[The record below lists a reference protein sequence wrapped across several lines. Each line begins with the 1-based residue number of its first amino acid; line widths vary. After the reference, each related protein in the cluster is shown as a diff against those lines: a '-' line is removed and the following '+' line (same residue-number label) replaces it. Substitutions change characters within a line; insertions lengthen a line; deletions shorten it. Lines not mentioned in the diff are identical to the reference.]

1 MVAYKLDVEEGD
13 ETMFNICVCDDSD
26 EMRHGVEDMIKKL
39 SEKHRIGV
47 SVYGFSSGEEMLFEL
62 SESKKYIDIF
72 FLDMLMKKLNG
83 IETAKELR
91 KINPSAQIIF
101 LTVSK
106 EHVFDALDVMPLHYL
121 IKQDVKTSKI
131 EDVFLKAVS
140 LAQKNRQDI
149 FTYKSGNTVGS
160 VPLKDIVYFEVQNR
174 IIELHLENK
183 EVISFYGNISDLE
196 NELPADTFQRIH
208 RSFIIN
214 FENAEYLKGK
224 DFVCCEGS
232 TVPVGHKYI
241 DVKDKFQNFLLDKIS
256 DMN

>member
-1 MVAYKLDVEEGD
+1 ML
-13 ETMFNICVCDDSD
+13 NICVCDDND
-26 EMRHGVEDMIKKL
+26 EMRSNAENMIKKL
-39 SEKHRIGV
+39 AEKHGIGV
-47 SVYGFSSGEEMLFEL
+47 SVLGFSSGEEMIFEL
-62 SESKKYIDIF
+62 SESKRYVDIF

-91 KINPSAQIIF
+91 KINPSAQIVF

-140 LAQKNRQDI
+140 FAQKNRQDI

-160 VPLKDIVYFEVQNR
+160 VLLKDIVYFEVQNR
-174 IIELHLENK
+174 IIEIHLMNK
-183 EVISFYGNISDLE
+183 EIISFYGNISDLE
-196 NELPADTFQRIH
+196 NELPGEAFQRIH
-208 RSFIIN
+208 RSYIIN

-224 DFVCCEGS
+224 DFVCCDGS
-232 TVPVGHKYI
+232 TVPVGQKYI
-241 DVKDKFQNFLLDKIS
+241 DVKDKFQSFLLDKIS